1 MLQNIDSL
9 NSRNQWLPTQ
19 GKTNEELKKHN
30 QNINKQTQQGFK

>member
-19 GKTNEELKKHN
+19 GKTNEELK
-30 QNINKQTQQGFK
+30 T